1 MFGRRRWRARPVAGR
16 AVAVVAFLLPV
27 LASLAAVIAMNALLP
42 PPTTPS
48 ERILWWI
55 LIVIAGIAPLP
66 PFIYVARRLMP
77 LSMLLRIGLLFPD
90 KAPSRF
96 QVAKRAHRTRDLQ
109 REVAAR
115 RADAPADVRID
126 AASRVLALVAAVG
139 DHDRATR
146 GHSERVRVLTD
157 LIADEMKLPD
167 ADKEKLRWAALLH
180 DVGKLSVPG
189 EILNKPG
196 RPDAAEWEVLR
207 RHPVFGVRVM
217 GSLRAWLGEWTSAV
231 EQHHERFDGT
241 GYPLGLAGREI
252 ALGGRIVAVADSFEV
267 MTAARAY
274 KKPLTVAAA
283 REELVRTAGKH
294 FDPSVVRTFLGV
306 SVGKLKWVVGIGAL
320 LAQIPLVSQL
330 SYRGFFQR
338 VGRGMGTTVSS
349 AGLVVAMTV
358 AGPLQLAGLRPVDGP
373 SEGTER
379 SLAGPA
385 IDRETPAPPRSVVV
399 EPRTDRR
406 AGRVVPSDGTVEAAG
421 LESSE
426 EGDGTMEVAGLESS
440 EEGDGT
446 RLDRRRSPPPAPDGN
461 GDADGRDR
469 LARAHV
475 ELHTSAGHIRVMLA
489 VEGDRPPRA
498 KVEFVRARG

>member
-1 MFGRRRWRARPVAGR
+1 MSNRRRWRARPVAGR
-16 AVAVVAFLLPV
+16 AVALVAFLLPV
-27 LASLAAVIAMNALLP
+27 VASLAAVIAMNALLP
-42 PPTTPS
+42 PPAATS
-48 ERILWWI
+48 ERILWWV
-55 LIVIAGIAPLP
+55 LIVMAGITPLP
-66 PFIYVARRLMP
+66 PFLYVARRLAP

-109 REVAAR
+109 REVATR
-115 RADAPADVRID
+115 RAGTPADERID

-157 LIADEMKLPD
+157 LIADEMKLPE

-274 KKPLTVAAA
+274 KKPLTVGAA

-294 FDPSVVRTFLGV
+294 FDPHIVRTFLAV
-306 SVGKLKWVVGIGAL
+306 SLGKLRWVVGIGAL

-338 VGRGMGTTVSS
+338 LGRGVGTTVSA
-349 AGLVVAMTV
+349 AGLVVAMSV
-358 AGPLQLAGLRPVDGP
+358 VGPLQLVGLRPVDGP
-373 SEGTER
+373 SAGKGR
-379 SLAGPA
+379 SLVGPA
-385 IDRETPAPPRSVVV
+385 IDRETPVPPALVAV
-399 EPRTDRR
+399 ESRTDRM
-406 AGRVVPSDGTVEAAG
+406 ADRVAPADGPVGEPM

-426 EGDGTMEVAGLESS
+426 EGDGTMEEAAPESA
-440 EEGDGT
+440 EERDGA
-446 RLDRRRSPPPAPDGN
+446 RSDRREPSEPAPDGN
-461 GDADGRDR
+461 GDANGGDR
-469 LARAHV
+469 LVRAHV
-475 ELHTSAGHIRVMLA
+475 ELDTPAGHIRVTLA

-498 KVEFVRARG
+498 QVDFVRARA